1 MNPFVSRLV
10 VIAAGLPLV
19 LAIVWGGGWW
29 LFALAAVAALLAL
42 HEFYSMARPLRP
54 LVAAGYAGALLALLG
69 ERLGGIEWMLGG
81 FLATYAL
88 AFLLKGLAETRAPA
102 TSSISAT
109 VMGAGWVALGLG
121 HLMLIRDIPEHA
133 VLTTFAVLLAVWAND
148 TFAYLGGRLLG
159 RHKLAP
165 ATSPGKTWEGF
176 IVGTVACVFVTFVSF
191 YEDRDF
197 LPIWQALVLG
207 GVIAFAGPVGD
218 LFESALK
225 RDMQIKDTGRVLG
238 AHGGMLDRI
247 DALLFAA
254 VAAYYTLV
262 AFGAA

>member
-1 MNPFVSRLV
+1 VTPFISRLV
-10 VIAAGLPLV
+10 VVAAGLPLV
-19 LAIVWGGGWW
+19 LGVVWLGSWW
-29 LFALAAVAALLAL
+29 LFALCAVAALLAL
-42 HEFYSMARPLRP
+42 HEFYSMTRPLRP
-54 LVAAGYAGALLALLG
+54 LVPAGYIGALLALLG
-69 ERLGGIEWMLGG
+69 ERLGGLEWMVGG
-81 FLATYAL
+81 FLASYAL
-88 AFLLKGLAETRAPA
+88 AFLLKGLADTRAPA

-121 HLMLIRDIPEHA
+121 HLMLVRDVPGDGRLAAFTI
-133 VLTTFAVLLAVWAND
+133 LLAVWAND
-148 TFAYLGGRLLG
+148 TFAYAGGRLLG

-176 IVGTVACVFVTFVSF
+176 FVGTAATIFVTFVAL
-191 YEDRDF
+191 YDQDYLE
-197 LPIWQALVLG
+197 IWQSVVLG
-207 GVIAFAGPVGD
+207 AVIALAGPVGD

-254 VAAYYTLV
+254 VAAYYTLL
-262 AFGAA
+262 AFGAV